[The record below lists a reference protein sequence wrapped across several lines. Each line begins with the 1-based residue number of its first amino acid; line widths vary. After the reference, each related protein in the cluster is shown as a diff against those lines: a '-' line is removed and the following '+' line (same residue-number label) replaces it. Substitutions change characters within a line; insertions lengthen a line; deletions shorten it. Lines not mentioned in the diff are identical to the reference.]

1 MTPPGASM
9 DVFKKVR
16 RHVADA
22 GKDVKM
28 ADLHPLSSP
37 ERILH
42 MKSAMQHFRAA
53 AHEIET
59 NVTAEEAFLK
69 DGVSVYQ
76 MDFEGAATPILV
88 S

>member
-1 MTPPGASM
+1 M

-16 RHVADA
+16 RHVKDAEKDLARADEHA
-22 GKDVKM
+22 
-28 ADLHPLSSP
+28 LSSP
-37 ERILH
+37 ERLLH

-53 AHEIET
+53 AYDIET
-59 NVTAEEAFLK
+59 NVTAEESFYK
-69 DGVSVYQ
+69 DGVTVYQ